1 LKEKGERKVWPK
13 VVQAVLRILPH
24 VPAMVELAERMLG
37 RGTGPQKK
45 ETVKRMLKAAL
56 EAAEVV
62 SGRDIAD
69 NGMYERGIDLMV
81 EGIVLILNSTGRF
94 KGS

>member
-1 LKEKGERKVWPK
+1 LKEKDEIKMWPK
-13 VVQAVLRILPH
+13 VIQAILKVLPY
-24 VPAMVELAERMLG
+24 VPALVELAERMLG

-45 ETVKRMLKAAL
+45 ETVKKMLKAAL

-62 SGRDIAD
+62 SGRDIVD
-69 NGMYERGIDLMV
+69 NGMYERGVDLMV

>member
-1 LKEKGERKVWPK
+1 
-13 VVQAVLRILPH
+13 
-24 VPAMVELAERMLG
+24 MVELAERMLG
-37 RGTGPQKK
+37 RGTGQQKK
-45 ETVKRMLKAAL
+45 EAVKRMLKAAL

-94 KGS
+94 KGP

>member
-1 LKEKGERKVWPK
+1 VWPK
-13 VVQAVLRILPH
+13 VIQVILKVLPH
-24 VPAMVELAERMLG
+24 VPALVELAEKMLG

-45 ETVKRMLKAAL
+45 EAVRKMLKASL

-62 SGRDIAD
+62 SGRDIVD
-69 NGMYERGIDLMV
+69 NEMYEKGVDLMV

-94 KGS
+94 KVS